1 MRIFT
6 REREFYRAFFRL
18 MLFIALQNLL
28 TYSVSLLDNMMLSW
42 HDKAELN
49 GAALANQVQ
58 FLLQMIVTAAGEG
71 IVVLGAQYWGEKRT
85 EPIRSVAPAGLL
97 TGVSFGL
104 IFFVVMSVAPR
115 GVLIL
120 LNDETD
126 ILAAGCRYMRIIRFT
141 YPIWCLSTVLLA
153 TQRSVGNARIG
164 FAVMLMSL
172 FVNLFFN
179 WCLIFGKLGFHEMGI
194 RGAAVATLIAR
205 SFELAVALIYTFR
218 VDKKLRMK
226 PKDMLSRDARLWKD
240 YRKYA
245 TPIMLGGASWG
256 VAMFIQTAIIGSMKG
271 DVISANT
278 LALNVFSVVSVFA
291 YGGGNAAGV
300 LTGKLIGENNPK
312 LKEYVRTMQALF
324 VLTGLVTG
332 ALIFA
337 ARLPVI
343 NLFRLETAKAR
354 SYASQFILVL
364 SLTSVGTA
372 YQVAC
377 LSGIVRGGGLTKFV
391 FYNDLIFQWGIILP
405 LSLLAA
411 YVWHLPP
418 VWVFFILKSDQ
429 LLKCTV
435 AAVEVNRYTWIRKLT
450 RNKPAESAD

>member
-6 REREFYRAFFRL
+6 RDKSFYRMFFRL

-28 TYSVSLLDNMMLSW
+28 SYSVALIDNAMLSR
-42 HDKAELN
+42 HSTLELN

-71 IVVLGAQYWGEKRT
+71 VVVLSAQYWGEKRT
-85 EPIRSVAPAGLL
+85 GPILSVASIGLITGTVFGLL
-97 TGVSFGL
+97 FFALTSLMPGSILGL
-104 IFFVVMSVAPR
+104 LS
-115 GVLIL
+115 
-120 LNDETD
+120 NDED
-126 ILAAGCRYMRIIRFT
+126 IIDKGCEYLSIIRFT

-153 TQRSVGNARIG
+153 CQRSVENARIG
-164 FAVMLMSL
+164 FIVMLSSL

-179 WCLIFGKLGFHEMGI
+179 YCLIYGNLGFRDMGI
-194 RGAAVATLIAR
+194 QGAAIATLIAR
-205 SFELAVALIYTFR
+205 AFELIVALSYSWFK
-218 VDKKLRMK
+218 DKKLRLT
-226 PKDMLSRDARLWKD
+226 PRRMLSYDARLWKD
-240 YRKYA
+240 YGKYA

-256 VAMFIQTAIIGSMKG
+256 IAMFIQTSIIGHMPG

-278 LALNVFSVVSVFA
+278 LSLNVFSVISVFA

-300 LTGKLIGENNPK
+300 ITGKLIGENNPK
-312 LKEYVRTMQALF
+312 LKEYVRTMQGLF
-324 VLTGLVTG
+324 LMTGLVTG

-337 ARLPVI
+337 VRIPVI
-343 NLFRLETAKAR
+343 QLFKLETPEAIRYAK
-354 SYASQFILVL
+354 QFMLVL
-364 SLTSVGTA
+364 SITSIGTA

-377 LSGIVRGGGLTKFV
+377 LTGIVRGGGLTKFV

-411 YVWHLPP
+411 YVWKLPP

-429 LLKCTV
+429 LLKCAV

-450 RNKPAESAD
+450 QKQNEKTA